1 MKAVTTESIG
11 QCRPRRRTS
20 DTRLR
25 LDALA
30 RRKGAQ
36 PVKSVHDLADP
47 DVFETDEELDEFLA
61 HVRVERD
68 ANIA

>member
-1 MKAVTTESIG
+1 MTAENVDSY
-11 QCRPRRRTS
+11 RRRTYS
-20 DTRLR
+20 VRKS

-30 RRKGAQ
+30 RRKGAR

-47 DVFETDEELDEFLA
+47 EVFETDEELDEFLA
-61 HVRVERD
+61 HVRAERD